1 MAKNNRREA
10 AKKLMEQI
18 DKCEDPKLLIRL
30 TKQLNALRPKR
41 MGRPR
46 TGKSTPSPVTSPE
59 STYIPNGSAM
69 DDLPLG
75 EQTALRVVLALEAE
89 ERRRGF
95 AAERE
100 MTQAEREAVK
110 AETLRG
116 FTEAERAAY
125 ECA

>member
-30 TKQLNALRPKR
+30 TKQLNALRPRR

-46 TGKSTPSPVTSPE
+46 TAKSTPSPVTSPE

-95 AAERE
+95 AAEQE
-100 MTQAEREAVK
+100 MTQTDKAALTEETLKTFSDAERDS
-110 AETLRG
+110 
-116 FTEAERAAY
+116 Y